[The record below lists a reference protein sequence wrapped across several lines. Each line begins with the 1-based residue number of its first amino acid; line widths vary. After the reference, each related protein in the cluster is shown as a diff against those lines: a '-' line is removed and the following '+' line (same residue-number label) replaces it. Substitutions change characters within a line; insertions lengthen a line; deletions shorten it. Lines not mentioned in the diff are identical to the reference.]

1 MFYASFSSTL
11 SLVHIHTLSGSSLY
25 LPLLPED
32 CSIVL
37 PTAPEAVH
45 PPTAGGEESEPA
57 MPAGTSPLDPGP
69 TAEGSCPASEQDEC
83 ECIAQSQTQMA
94 AIECIQQT
102 QHPVECAHVVLML
115 CKQCPSLYTGGASV
129 GALICY
135 FILMVCQSLL
145 Y

>member
-11 SLVHIHTLSGSSLY
+11 SLIHIHTLSGSSLY

-37 PTAPEAVH
+37 PTAPAAVH

-57 MPAGTSPLDPGP
+57 APAGTSPPHDPGP
-69 TAEGSCPASEQDEC
+69 TAEGGCPASEQDGC

-94 AIECIQQT
+94 AIQCIQQT
-102 QHPVECAHVVLML
+102 QHPVECAHVVLM
-115 CKQCPSLYTGGASV
+115 
-129 GALICY
+129 
-135 FILMVCQSLL
+135 
-145 Y
+145 

>member
-1 MFYASFSSTL
+1 MFYASFYSTL
-11 SLVHIHTLSGSSLY
+11 SLIHIHTLSGSSLY

-57 MPAGTSPLDPGP
+57 MPAGTSPPHDPGP
-69 TAEGSCPASEQDEC
+69 TAEGGCPASEQDEC
-83 ECIAQSQTQMA
+83 ECIAQSQPQMA
-94 AIECIQQT
+94 VIQCTQQT

-115 CKQCPSLYTGGASV
+115 CKQCPSLQVGGFSWCINM
-129 GALICY
+129 LHCY
-135 FILMVCQSLL
+135 FILMV
-145 Y
+145 